1 MGNAT
6 SSAAALAD
14 LRVVILGASF
24 AGLAAAHAAH
34 TAGFS
39 VTVVEPR
46 DRFFHVIGAP
56 RCVVEDGFETAV
68 HVGYDRTLPAS
79 ARLTRVRGYAQSVN
93 TASKTVTL
101 TMLDS
106 SDAAGGNR
114 AKNLGSGAGGPVT
127 LSYDLLVIATGT
139 AAWHKSG
146 PALTSSVAAMQA
158 DAALRAAVLAARQVV
173 VVGGGAVGIET
184 AGEIKTDHPDK
195 VVTLIHSGAH
205 LMSSDAAGKLPAS
218 FYGLLLKGLAAKGV
232 TVRLGE
238 RAAGHGADGPEA
250 ATAAGLTVVRQG
262 VYAGRDTLKSA
273 GSGNHLVTCD
283 LQLWMTGSGAPNT
296 AWCKTDATLAAA
308 CTPAGFLRVTPTW
321 QVEGCVDREEPGAR
335 GCGQHGHAGPRG
347 VDISGGGQH
356 CPPRFWPPFHTSET
370 PRTHHAAGYNRDRHS
385 GTQRWGGL
393 FVRRSV
399 RRRRYVVSEGSG
411 YVRAQNQL
419 GAGIRRRGDKGSK
432 CCGTGRRG
440 ASRKVA
446 SSTGVFWEGARRL
459 PTAPYIYQLMV
470 VVERWL
476 VRYSS
481 GHTAIFVIA
490 FLNVAK
496 R

>member
-68 HVGYDRTLPAS
+68 HIGYDRTLPAS

-321 QVEGCVDREEPGAR
+321 QVEGCVDVFALGD
-335 GCGQHGHAGPRG
+335 
-347 VDISGGGQH
+347 V
-356 CPPRFWPPFHTSET
+356 TT
-370 PRTHHAAGYNRDRHS
+370 
-385 GTQRWGGL
+385 
-393 FVRRSV
+393 
-399 RRRRYVVSEGSG
+399 GSG
-411 YVRAQNQL
+411 DGKFAWIVRSQAPEAVANMVTL
-419 GAGIRRRGDKGSK
+419 ARAALTSRGAGS
-432 CCGTGRRG
+432 
-440 ASRKVA
+440 
-446 SSTGVFWEGARRL
+446 
-459 PTAPYIYQLMV
+459 TAPLVFGPPSTPLKPHVPITPLGTTVTVTLGRSAGVAFLFGV
-470 VVERWL
+470 VCGDAVMWL
-476 VRYSS
+476 VKARDM
-481 GHTAIFVIA
+481 FVLKTNWELGYGVGETRA
-490 FLNVAK
+490 ANAAALAGAVLAEK
-496 R
+496 